1 MLVKEFIEGSPS
13 NKNTD
18 WEIPIKFLK
27 ESEFTFEYLTSSVKE
42 AILSGKFPDSL
53 KLSNI
58 MPVDKKK
65 VPTDKCYYRPVSIFA
80 SSHKG
85 IRKHNVWS
93 ALY

>member
-1 MLVKEFIEGSPS
+1 MKEVIEGSPS

-18 WEIPIKFLK
+18 WETPIKFLK
-27 ESEFTFEYLTSSVKE
+27 ESGFTFEYLTSCVKE

-58 MPVDKKK
+58 NHKKK

-85 IRKHNVWS
+85 IQKHNVWS